1 MTREEQIISEAKK
14 YYSDSINCYNAFLH
28 GVEWAELHPADVWH
42 EASEK
47 PRAKEW
53 LLIQF
58 SGGDY
63 EAFALDE
70 LGVETWSDWW
80 CKNYK
85 VIRWAYIKDLL
96 PKGGER

>member
-1 MTREEQIISEAKK
+1 MIREEQIISEAKK
-14 YYSDSINCYNAFLH
+14 YYRDSINCHNAFLH
-28 GVEWAELHPADVWH
+28 GVEWSDKYPVNVWH

-53 LLIQF
+53 ILIQF

-63 EAFALDE
+63 EALALDE
-70 LGVETWSDWW
+70 LGVETWSDWR

-85 VIRWAYIKDLL
+85 VIRWAYISDLL

>member
-1 MTREEQIISEAKK
+1 MTRLGEIITAANDNRNDIEEIYGFVQGAQ
-14 YYSDSINCYNAFLH
+14 
-28 GVEWAELHPADVWH
+28 WADAHPIEVWH
-42 EASEK
+42 DAKEK

-53 LLIQF
+53 ILIQF

-63 EAFALDE
+63 EALALDE

-80 CKNYK
+80 CDNYK
-85 VIRWAYIKDLL
+85 VIRYAYITDLL